1 MNYPYDTSDFHT
13 SEFSYDKSVKTFV
26 AEASEL
32 GLKPG
37 FIPMEVFLTSE
48 RTGKRESFTLDFIKE
63 DGSLKFEASSSKLRA
78 IGVTINI
85 IND

>member
-1 MNYPYDTSDFHT
+1 MNYPYDTVDFHT
-13 SEFSYDKSVKTFV
+13 DQFDYNKSTKKFT

-37 FIPMEVFLTSE
+37 FIPMEINLTSA
-48 RTGKRESFTLDFIKE
+48 RTGNRAPFTLDFIE
-63 DGSLKFEASSSKLRA
+63 DDGSLKFEAWNPALKAL
-78 IGVTINI
+78 GVTVYI